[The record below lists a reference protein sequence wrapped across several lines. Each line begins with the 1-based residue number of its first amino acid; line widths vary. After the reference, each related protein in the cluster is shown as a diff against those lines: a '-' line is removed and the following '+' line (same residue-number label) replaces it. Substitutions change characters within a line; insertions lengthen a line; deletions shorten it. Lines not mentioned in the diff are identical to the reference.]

1 MAKPRKK
8 KRAHALSTTWDDA
21 RARATNAILGPRYK
35 SVGAQRMEATQ
46 RSASSNYT
54 SGFWA
59 TPKHGT
65 SKKHKQRLAAELSS
79 YNTRNPYGIRGA
91 ATKSVMSNE
100 WLDWAGSGKWT
111 PAASKSGA
119 DAAHAKKSRS
129 KKGAWKMPK
138 TGAGRTGRAKTFSSF
153 DSALK
158 SDRKKRRR

>member
-8 KRAHALSTTWDDA
+8 RRAHALSTTWDDA

-91 ATKSVMSNE
+91 ATKSIMSSE
-100 WLDWAGSGKWT
+100 FLDWATSGKWT
-111 PAASKSGA
+111 AAVHKYGA
-119 DAAHAKKSRS
+119 DKAHARKSR
-129 KKGAWKMPK
+129 PK
-138 TGAGRTGRAKTFSSF
+138 TGAGKSGRAKTFSSF